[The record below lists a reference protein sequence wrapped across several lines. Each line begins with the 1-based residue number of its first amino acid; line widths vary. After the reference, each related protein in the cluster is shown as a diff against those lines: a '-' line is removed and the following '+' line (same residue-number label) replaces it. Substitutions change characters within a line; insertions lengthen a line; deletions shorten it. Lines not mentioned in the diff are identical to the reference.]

1 MYKYK
6 YISLLDIDEV
16 IIPLAGSNWSEM
28 MSLIKKNL
36 TDAEQIASFSFKHV
50 YFGDWMEEET
60 KDSEIPSYF
69 HILRHV
75 QRGATYANSNLK
87 SFMNTDQAQ
96 SQTLKTVVIFRIM
109 TVHNVELCSFD
120 ECLDPTMVLSHSGSL
135 IYVE

>member
-36 TDAEQIASFSFKHV
+36 TDAEKIASFSFKHV

-60 KDSEIPSYF
+60 EDFEIPSYF
-69 HILRHV
+69 HMLRHV

-87 SFMNTDQAQ
+87 SFMNTDQAHPE
-96 SQTLKTVVIFRIM
+96 SDTFSETSYRIVTVLM
-109 TVHNVELCSFD
+109 H
-120 ECLDPTMVLSHSGSL
+120 
-135 IYVE
+135 